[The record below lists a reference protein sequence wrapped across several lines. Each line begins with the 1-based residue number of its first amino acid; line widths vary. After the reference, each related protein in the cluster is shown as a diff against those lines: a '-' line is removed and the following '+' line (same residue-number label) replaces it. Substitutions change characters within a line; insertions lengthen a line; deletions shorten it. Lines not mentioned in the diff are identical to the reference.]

1 MRANEMG
8 LHASP
13 GDHLLI
19 KGHRQG
25 QPEQD
30 GEILK
35 VLGEEGRPPYLVR
48 WGDGHE
54 AEVFPGSDAYVQQS
68 GQAKEN

>member
-8 LHASP
+8 LHANA

-25 QPEQD
+25 QPEQA

-48 WGDGHE
+48 WEDGHE

-68 GQAKEN
+68 GRAKTN